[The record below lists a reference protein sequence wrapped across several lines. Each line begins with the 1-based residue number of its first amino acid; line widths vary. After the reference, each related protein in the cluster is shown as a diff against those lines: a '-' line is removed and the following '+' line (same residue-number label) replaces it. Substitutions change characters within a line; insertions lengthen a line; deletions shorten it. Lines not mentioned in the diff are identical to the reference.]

1 MMSDDNGT
9 TELKKDELS
18 LISPASDIEEDIT
31 AKKHAQLEIPS
42 KSVHEVTSCSSVLE
56 SSDPLSAKPESHS
69 MVFRTSV
76 LARRYK
82 ITLAQARRM
91 AMNVAKRAE
100 RRRAR
105 ALEKEADIEG
115 PAGNI
120 E

>member
-1 MMSDDNGT
+1 MSHENGT
-9 TELKKDELS
+9 TDLKKDELP
-18 LISPASDIEEDIT
+18 LTSPASDVQEDIT
-31 AKKHAQLEIPS
+31 SETLAEMEIRSKDVCKHP
-42 KSVHEVTSCSSVLE
+42 SCSSVLG
-56 SSDPLSAKPESHS
+56 SSDPLSEKPESHS
-69 MVFRTSV
+69 VV
-76 LARRYK
+76 LNTYAVARRYK

-91 AMNVAKRAE
+91 ALNAAKRAE